1 MSSKRSMRIRLG
13 GLVLIL
19 SLVSIACASSSISP
33 IAPATTPTSPAAPP
47 ATVVNPSVPSTMPT
61 TLEST
66 GAPSSGG
73 TSGWLEVFFT
83 NPNPPDNVGHGI
95 DNGVVAD
102 VTQAQKSIDV
112 ASFDFNLPSFVN
124 ALATAS
130 QRGVQ
135 VRVVLDEV
143 NGSQKLSA
151 RESPT
156 GQPFDATQI
165 LQEAGIPVV
174 NGGRSAG
181 LMHDKIIIIDGKI
194 LYMGSWNMSYTD
206 TFRNNNNLLR
216 ITNSTLIAN
225 YQAKFNELF
234 ADKRFGMHAQ
244 VGALTPH
251 LTIDGVQV
259 ENYFSPVD
267 NVMDKLVAYV
277 QGAKKSIRFM
287 IYTYTDTALANAMIG
302 RYQAG
307 VDIEGVIESQDA
319 LEGALVPLFCANLRV
334 KLDGNP
340 YIMHH
345 KVIVIDD
352 DTVITGS
359 FNFTKSADQINDD
372 NVLVIHDPDLAKQ
385 YLQEFGRVWNL
396 GTSPEAAKINC
407 K

>member
-1 MSSKRSMRIRLG
+1 
-13 GLVLIL
+13 
-19 SLVSIACASSSISP
+19 
-33 IAPATTPTSPAAPP
+33 
-47 ATVVNPSVPSTMPT
+47 MPT